1 MISKNYLPRGEA
13 ELKQWCGNFNT
24 QFAAQAEILGFG
36 EAEKQAVST
45 DCSGIDT
52 AIDACNAAKIAYE
65 EKVSAKK
72 QTLETNSGAI
82 REMVRRIKAS
92 PTYTEAIGKLLG
104 VIGEGSSFDP
114 TTAMPSITLVKSATG
129 YDFKFSLLSY
139 FDAVAVFR
147 RSPGESGFAKVDID
161 MKSPYSVASPIEN
174 GVEYYFQYLKNDVLM
189 GQPSDIIALKL

>member
-1 MISKNYLPRGEA
+1 MKTKEYLPHGEA
-13 ELKQWCGNFNT
+13 ELSQWCGNFNT
-24 QFAAQAEILGFG
+24 QFTTQAETLGFG
-36 EAEKQAVST
+36 EPEKQAVSVNCT
-45 DCSGIDT
+45 GISTSISD
-52 AIDACNAAKIAYE
+52 CNAAKLTYE
-65 EKVSAKK
+65 EQVSAKK
-72 QTLETNSGAI
+72 QVLSTNTSSI

-129 YDFKFSLLSY
+129 YDFKFSLLGY

-174 GVEYYFQYLKNDVLM
+174 GVEYYFQYLKNDVLT